1 MNKYSKAD
9 WLLSYILYA
18 KQTWY
23 NQGLSKSLATRTR
36 KSTQVNAGFRLAF
49 NLRFVWPPTCV
60 DNCVDF
66 GRASSAS
73 RRQFFTVC
81 PPNPSRHKLISSQLW
96 IAWSLQLFATCEPT
110 CESVWPPIASPYASS
125 GFINL
130 RRLASPFGQ
139 GLKTRRTVKM
149 KDKVHEG
156 LRQHLWANV

>member
-1 MNKYSKAD
+1 MILYMNKFSNAD

-36 KSTQVNAGFRLAF
+36 KSTQVNAGFWLAF

-66 GRASSAS
+66 GRASSPS

-96 IAWSLQLFATCEPT
+96 IAWSLQLFATCVSLRADLRIRLATHRKSVRKFWFCKLAST
-110 CESVWPPIASPYASS
+110 CESVWP
-125 GFINL
+125 
-130 RRLASPFGQ
+130 
-139 GLKTRRTVKM
+139 GLKNAKNR
-149 KDKVHEG
+149 
-156 LRQHLWANV
+156 